1 MSEEV
6 RSIILWLHLM
16 FIAVWIG
23 SQVLTGFAVVP
34 TLRRIESRA
43 DRMDLLRVFT
53 RRFSLIAWGSLLIVL
68 ITGGLLT
75 GDRIQTI
82 LDGFDS
88 IYDLRWGWIFAIK
101 MALFVLMA
109 GLVALHSFV
118 LWPRL
123 MELNERAID
132 QVQDGDP
139 EIRRLQVQSGVV
151 AGLGMLTSLLVL
163 GCGAFLGN
171 SSFSFVAG

>member
-1 MSEEV
+1 
-6 RSIILWLHLM
+6 
-16 FIAVWIG
+16 
-23 SQVLTGFAVVP
+23 
-34 TLRRIESRA
+34 
-43 DRMDLLRVFT
+43 
-53 RRFSLIAWGSLLIVL
+53 
-68 ITGGLLT
+68 
-75 GDRIQTI
+75 
-82 LDGFDS
+82 
-88 IYDLRWGWIFAIK
+88 
-101 MALFVLMA
+101 MA

-118 LWPRL
+118 LGPRL